1 MISQTFS
8 YEQMCELM
16 GPSKRN
22 ASSRSRRVEGALME
36 RVSLEKISRMFEK
49 KMCAV

>member
-1 MISQTFS
+1 
-8 YEQMCELM
+8 MCELM

-22 ASSRSRRVEGALME
+22 ASRRVEGALME